1 MDHLIES
8 ESTDWVSYYRVPP
21 EAHLIWVE
29 RPELFHLPPEPSVA
43 TAPAALCVR
52 KEQGINQTTIDIHR
66 AEVISEQ
73 IDMAYKKI
81 DSPSEKF
88 DAASDKIDVVSKMIG
103 VAPKMIKATCKSLD
117 VREKQLGEQNSNVQ
131 GRMECLDQATVTKE
145 RETNDELERAR
156 KILIE
161 GEMLHLRNN
170 VYGIALRAD
179 MAAGDLLK
187 ISLSP

>member
-1 MDHLIES
+1 VKQEMDHLIES

-117 VREKQLGEQNSNVQ
+117 VRKTAWRAKQQ
-131 GRMECLDQATVTKE
+131 
-145 RETNDELERAR
+145 RAR
-156 KILIE
+156 EDGMPRPGNGYQGK
-161 GEMLHLRNN
+161 RNQ
-170 VYGIALRAD
+170 
-179 MAAGDLLK
+179 
-187 ISLSP
+187 